1 MFELVPSVVTS
12 YIVKQSPNMK
22 PTPTPPEA
30 ILELT
35 LYSLALGCSSP
46 TVGALFV
53 VSESLASIT
62 FNNVVHILV
71 VTM

>member
-1 MFELVPSVVTS
+1 MFEFVPSVVTS

-22 PTPTPPEA
+22 PTPRPPEA
-30 ILELT
+30 ILALT
-35 LYSLALGCSSP
+35 LYSLALGYSSP
-46 TVGALFV
+46 TVGALFG